1 MPPILPARAARRR
14 NTIGALQ
21 GVWLG
26 GSNVVLTRFRSAL
39 HDGLGRSAWG
49 YGSAYRPWFAARAD
63 SRERTGAQVDPR
75 HGGARFAARSG
86 RG

>member
-1 MPPILPARAARRR
+1 MPPILPARAPRRR
-14 NTIGALQ
+14 DTIGALQ

-49 YGSAYRPWFAARAD
+49 YGSAYRLWFPARAN
-63 SRERTGAQVDPR
+63 SRERTGRKSTLVMAERVLP
-75 HGGARFAARSG
+75 RSG
-86 RG
+86 CG